1 MSWSICILNK
11 VSSHMNLEFIGPAG
25 VSENGDVV
33 YPAIFKGKPLQ
44 CTFSYEALQD
54 LDPDSVEGD
63 SLKLFSNHQL
73 KLLSI
78 AEKKILG
85 GHVVDGA
92 VHLFS
97 HDLILD

>member
-1 MSWSICILNK
+1 MSLQ
-11 VSSHMNLEFIGPAG
+11 FIGPAQ
-25 VSENGDVV
+25 VLEDGDVV
-33 YPAIFKGKPLQ
+33 YPAILNGKSLQ

-63 SLKLFSNHQL
+63 SLKLFANHQL

-85 GHVVDGA
+85 GHIVDGA

>member
-1 MSWSICILNK
+1 MDLFTLNK
-11 VSSHMNLEFIGPAG
+11 VSCNMNLEFIGPAH
-25 VSENGDVV
+25 VLENGDVV
-33 YPAIFKGKPLQ
+33 YPAMLDGKSLQ
-44 CTFSYEALQD
+44 CTFSFEALQD
-54 LDPDSVEGD
+54 LDPENIEDD
-63 SLKLFSNHQL
+63 SLKLFANHQL

-85 GHVVDGA
+85 GHMVDGV

>member
-1 MSWSICILNK
+1 MGRSSCTSNK
-11 VSSHMNLEFIGPAG
+11 VGCNMNLEFIGPAR
-25 VSENGDVV
+25 VLSNGDVV
-33 YPAIFKGKPLQ
+33 YPAILNGKSLQ

-54 LDPDSVEGD
+54 VDPESIEGD

-85 GHVVDGA
+85 GHIVDGA